1 QNKWILA
8 LKEFDDIHTIH
19 NEDYTYVIDP
29 IPDVVYEPIDNEVLV
44 KWQYSIN
51 KKIPLFSFVNPWE
64 YPEGCIVSLTSL
76 NKKHLD
82 LTLPNYRKNI
92 EEMKIVRFWLEQLFR
107 CSFKRCSFTSAIFN
121 PEMIKLLFQNNK
133 NIPLKFN
140 IQEYYDIFFHDLSD
154 KNNCRLESMCD
165 HLFISKGILLNFYFI
180 KNIEE
185 QNNILLKVLLN
196 LGNFLNLYNLII
208 KFIKMSED
216 CSKMVPNITFGECGL
231 HSLRSLNLNMKI
243 KPDKIEMNGENK
255 IALCEYKNNFNPK
268 I

>member
-1 QNKWILA
+1 
-8 LKEFDDIHTIH
+8 
-19 NEDYTYVIDP
+19 
-29 IPDVVYEPIDNEVLV
+29 
-44 KWQYSIN
+44 
-51 KKIPLFSFVNPWE
+51 
-64 YPEGCIVSLTSL
+64 
-76 NKKHLD
+76 
-82 LTLPNYRKNI
+82 
-92 EEMKIVRFWLEQLFR
+92 MKIVRFWLEQLFR

-196 LGNFLNLYNLII
+196 LGNNIFGVSADSVHDFLNLYNLII

-216 CSKMVPNITFGECGL
+216 CSKMVPNITFGE
-231 HSLRSLNLNMKI
+231 
-243 KPDKIEMNGENK
+243 
-255 IALCEYKNNFNPK
+255 F
-268 I
+268 